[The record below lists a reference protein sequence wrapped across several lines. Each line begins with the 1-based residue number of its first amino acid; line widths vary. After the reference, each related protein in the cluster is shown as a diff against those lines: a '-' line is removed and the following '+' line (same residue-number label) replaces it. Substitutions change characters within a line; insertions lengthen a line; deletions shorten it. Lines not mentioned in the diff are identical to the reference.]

1 MNIIGLSILVLFGF
15 YFVELQQLFFYDVF
29 DSPDYNLFTH
39 MIISIHMWIGAQVL
53 WNKTYHSNSNWIS
66 IGSKGALWS
75 VLLWVLK
82 NTHLI
87 SFYYGR
93 NPEIFFQRYVNLFI
107 LFEIVKLVVIAYL
120 VAYVFYIKYKP
131 AIKIKNP
138 EILDD

>member
-1 MNIIGLSILVLFGF
+1 
-15 YFVELQQLFFYDVF
+15 
-29 DSPDYNLFTH
+29 

-53 WNKTYHSNSNWIS
+53 WNKTNNSNSNWIS

-75 VLLWVLK
+75 VFLWVFK

-107 LFEIVKLVVIAYL
+107 LVEIVKLVVIAYIM
-120 VAYVFYIKYKP
+120 AYVFYIKYKP
-131 AIKIKNP
+131 ATKIKNP